1 MATSL
6 NLLKSYRII
15 FSYHQLTDG
24 GFFGMRNKKCYIS
37 LPITGRGLDEVRE
50 RIAELKRKLED
61 KGFVPVSPFDRD
73 VDFNATH
80 EEHMREDFKM
90 LLVCD
95 YILMGLDWEHSVGCR
110 AELNAA
116 LACGIKVMFEN
127 SETI

>member
-1 MATSL
+1 
-6 NLLKSYRII
+6 
-15 FSYHQLTDG
+15 
-24 GFFGMRNKKCYIS
+24 MRNKKCYIS